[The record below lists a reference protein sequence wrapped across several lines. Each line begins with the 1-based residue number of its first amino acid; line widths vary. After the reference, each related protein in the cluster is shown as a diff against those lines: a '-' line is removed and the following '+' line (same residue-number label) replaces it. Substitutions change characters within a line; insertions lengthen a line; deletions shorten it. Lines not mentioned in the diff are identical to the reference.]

1 MPMTTKDIARIAG
14 VSQATVS
21 RSLNNSPLISE
32 GTRRRILD
40 IALEQGFEF
49 NASARSLSTNSSGTI
64 GVIYPDNYSAFNLYL
79 SSLHDQLRSV
89 LEREEYDLIVTF
101 EKNQQTGTSHIRKL
115 ILSRKIDGLIIVKPE
130 LDADTLAFLRKHQVP
145 FVMLHHCCN
154 TPGLSNTNRVYTDHF
169 RGGYLAAEYL
179 VKLGHKKI
187 LTVSAR
193 GIDNEYALRTEGYK
207 AALSDCKIPF
217 DPADI
222 LYGDASFQSGYQ
234 VVRDNQARLA
244 GVGAIFAQSDLMALG
259 IKEALGEMG
268 LRVPQDVSLVG
279 YDDIELCTMMK
290 PWLTT
295 IHQPKEESAKLA
307 CELLV
312 ELIGSQGTD
321 SREIRVSPTLVIR
334 QSCSSL

>member
-115 ILSRKIDGLIIVKPE
+115 ILSR
-130 LDADTLAFLRKHQVP
+130 
-145 FVMLHHCCN
+145 
-154 TPGLSNTNRVYTDHF
+154 
-169 RGGYLAAEYL
+169 
-179 VKLGHKKI
+179 
-187 LTVSAR
+187 
-193 GIDNEYALRTEGYK
+193 
-207 AALSDCKIPF
+207 
-217 DPADI
+217 
-222 LYGDASFQSGYQ
+222 
-234 VVRDNQARLA
+234 
-244 GVGAIFAQSDLMALG
+244 
-259 IKEALGEMG
+259 
-268 LRVPQDVSLVG
+268 
-279 YDDIELCTMMK
+279 
-290 PWLTT
+290 
-295 IHQPKEESAKLA
+295 
-307 CELLV
+307 
-312 ELIGSQGTD
+312 
-321 SREIRVSPTLVIR
+321 
-334 QSCSSL
+334 